1 MSKLVKILF
10 LAFFIIFLEVININN
25 EIIEMKKVLNEKE
38 FEIVY
43 AIYYENKTFDALGK
57 KYKISRERVRQIC
70 AISLTKLSNAGF
82 KINKEKSNQIVIEE
96 SKLRNILSK
105 IDELVIEYK
114 KKIEIID
121 KQLDAI
127 TNDYLR
133 NVLLQSMKSKQDR
146 ITELKKIHTRI
157 SNYLNNLKT

>member
-1 MSKLVKILF
+1 
-10 LAFFIIFLEVININN
+10 
-25 EIIEMKKVLNEKE
+25 MKKVLDEKE

-43 AIYYENKTFDALGK
+43 AIYFENKTFDALGK
-57 KYKISRERVRQIC
+57 KFDLSRERIRQIC
-70 AISLTKLSNAGF
+70 AVGLSKLSNAGF

-96 SKLRNILSK
+96 SKLKDILSK
-105 IDELVIEYK
+105 IEELVIEYN

-121 KQLDAI
+121 KQLEVI

-133 NVLLQSMKSKQDR
+133 NVLLQSMKSKEDR
-146 ITELKKIHTRI
+146 ITDLKNIHTRI

>member
-1 MSKLVKILF
+1 MG
-10 LAFFIIFLEVININN
+10 
-25 EIIEMKKVLNEKE
+25 KVLDEKE

-57 KYKISRERVRQIC
+57 KYKVSRECIRQIS
-70 AISLTKLSNAGF
+70 ALALAKLSNAGF

-96 SKLRNILSK
+96 SKLKEVLNRIE
-105 IDELVIEYK
+105 ELVIEYK

-121 KQLDAI
+121 KQVEVI

-133 NVLLQSMKSKQDR
+133 NVLLQSMKSKEDR